1 MNNKQPTRSG
11 DLTDPP
17 KDQEKLKPE
26 TAEIDIPEV
35 KDIPGQENISPV
47 PLKGLSDITPSS
59 DDEEGAGVV
68 DKLNT
73 IDDDEEL
80 IITGTD
86 TDISPDE
93 VAMLERMDGF
103 EATRDNQNLADA
115 ALDSVDTDGTELNV
129 DSFGEELSGKDLD
142 TAAFEQDDDMEEI
155 GEEDEENNLYSPD
168 SEDEDSNSEQ
178 Q

>member
-26 TAEIDIPEV
+26 TAQIEIPEV
-35 KDIPGQENISPV
+35 KDIPGQENISPI

-68 DKLNT
+68 DKLNAL
-73 IDDDEEL
+73 DDEEDL
-80 IITGTD
+80 IVTGTD

-103 EATRDNQNLADA
+103 EATPDNQNLADA
-115 ALDSVDTDGTELNV
+115 ALDNLDHEGSALNV
-129 DSFGEELSGKDLD
+129 DAFKEDLTGKDLD
-142 TAAFEQDDDMEEI
+142 ISDFEQDDPMEEI
-155 GEEDEENNLYSPD
+155 GEEDEENNLYSND
-168 SEDEDSNSEQ
+168 TEDDDEIAEQ
-178 Q
+178 

>member
-1 MNNKQPTRSG
+1 MNNKQPSSNG

-26 TAEIDIPEV
+26 STEIDIPEV
-35 KDIPGQENISPV
+35 KDIPGQENISPI

-73 IDDDEEL
+73 IDDDEDL
-80 IITGTD
+80 IVTGTE

-103 EATRDNQNLADA
+103 EATADNQNLVDA
-115 ALDSVDTDGTELNV
+115 SLDSVDADGTELNV

-142 TAAFEQDDDMEEI
+142 VAAFEQDDDMEEI
-155 GEEDEENNLYSPD
+155 GEEDEENNLFSTD
-168 SEDEDSNSEQ
+168 TEDENESQ
-178 Q
+178 